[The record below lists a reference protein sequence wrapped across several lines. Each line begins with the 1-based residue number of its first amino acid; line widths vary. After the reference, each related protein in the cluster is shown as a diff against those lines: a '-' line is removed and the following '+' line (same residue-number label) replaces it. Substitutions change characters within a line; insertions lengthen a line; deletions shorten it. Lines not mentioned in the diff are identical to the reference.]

1 MNAIVKLIMYSA
13 LLILII
19 QSSTSSV
26 LADSN
31 ENEID
36 IRTSPEKILFELDN
50 MKPGDWVE
58 RSLVI
63 TNSGTKDFK
72 YLSSASLVSGS
83 EKFYNALI
91 LSISDKSGQIFNG
104 SLEDFKA
111 LNPREIVSGGKD
123 ELLFKVEF
131 PYEKGN
137 EYQGLASIVEFKFY
151 AEGTLGGVSP
161 VDGVKLPKTATNILD
176 IILIGVIILTI
187 GTFILIISNRKK
199 RKMQYE

>member
-1 MNAIVKLIMYSA
+1 MNAIVKLIMCST

-19 QSSTSSV
+19 QSVTTSV
-26 LADSN
+26 LADH
-31 ENEID
+31 EKEID

-50 MKPGDWVE
+50 MKPGDWAE

-63 TNSGTKDFK
+63 SNSGTKDFK

-104 SLEDFKA
+104 SLEDFKE